1 MIRWRI
7 FKKDKESK
15 ELIKRFTDIQY
26 EIDEWKAL
34 QSKAGWADARGIQKL
49 IDNTLVS
56 LEND

>member
-34 QSKAGWADARGIQKL
+34 QSKAGWADARGI
-49 IDNTLVS
+49 
-56 LEND
+56 